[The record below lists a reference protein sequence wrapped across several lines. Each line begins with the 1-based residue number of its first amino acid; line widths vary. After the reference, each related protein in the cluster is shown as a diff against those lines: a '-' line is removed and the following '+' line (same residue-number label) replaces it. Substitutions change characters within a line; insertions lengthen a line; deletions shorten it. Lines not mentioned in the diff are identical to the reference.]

1 MPESASHVNLVGALV
16 QWIAAAYLAG
26 DTGGILVDSSASNG
40 KPPAIGG
47 FVPDAFVEL
56 AAQEIMVVGEAKTW
70 RDLESR
76 HTREQLGTFLQ
87 WCRLNQRGVLV
98 LAVPWPVTRLASMI
112 VRSLQRKHGCGSVR
126 TIILDKLGGC

>member
-1 MPESASHVNLVGALV
+1 MPESACHASLVSALV
-16 QWIAAAYLAG
+16 QWIATTYLAG
-26 DTGGILVDSSASNG
+26 DTGGILTDSSTSNG

-56 AAQEIMVVGEAKTW
+56 AAQEIMIIGEAKSW

-76 HTREQLGTFLQ
+76 HTRDQLGAFLQ

-98 LAVPWPVTRLASMI
+98 LAVPWPVTRLANTI
-112 VRSLQRKHGCGSVR
+112 VRALQRKHDCGSVR